1 MDFHLDSLLN
11 LPNVTVLSCQQQ
23 EGLIFFSLDFFNE
36 GILCP
41 HCQTYTDN
49 LHQTRPI
56 LVRDLSIVEQGV
68 YLKVQGLNNKIKLIL
83 RQSYGVKDFG

>member
-1 MDFHLDSLLN
+1 M
-11 LPNVTVLSCQQQ
+11 
-23 EGLIFFSLDFFNE
+23 
-36 GILCP
+36 CP